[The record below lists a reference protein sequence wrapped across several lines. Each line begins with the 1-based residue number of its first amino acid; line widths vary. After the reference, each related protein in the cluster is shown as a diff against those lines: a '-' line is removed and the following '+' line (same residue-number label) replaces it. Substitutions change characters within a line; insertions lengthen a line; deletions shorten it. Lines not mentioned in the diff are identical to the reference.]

1 MNLPSLFPLIAADP
15 SVTAFIGTSPVRFYP
30 HGTAPQGVVA
40 PYLTQFAST
49 ILPINTLDRGAAR
62 ADSTLVQ
69 VSCWS
74 DNGGDAVDEL
84 RDLAAAARRCIE
96 RAHHVEAVRDMRK
109 DIETGRYRID
119 FDVRVFV
126 HREDDAS
133 SSDSISS
140 SST

>member
-1 MNLPSLFPLIAADP
+1 MNLPNLFDLIAADP
-15 SVTAFIGTSPVRFYP
+15 AVTALIGSTPVRFYP
-30 HGTAPQGVVA
+30 HGAAPQGVVA
-40 PYLTQFAST
+40 PYLTQFAPT

-74 DNGGDAVDEL
+74 TNDGDAAEVVS
-84 RDLAAAARRCIE
+84 DLAAAVRRCLE

-109 DIETGRYRID
+109 DFETGRLRID

-126 HREDDAS
+126 HREDEAS
-133 SSDSISS
+133 SSS
-140 SST
+140 